1 MPNANNQ
8 TQIKCLL
15 SYTNETPT
23 VSSFQICLLFLHC
36 LPLCLPPLLSP
47 RGWPPQSQRLIR
59 LGLGQSEAV
68 AAGGCTSTTS
78 AVPAAK
84 HRLEGISFLWGR
96 SPCAAPPLLPPPTL
110 HLHGV
115 THSLSCCKQEQ
126 A

>member
-23 VSSFQICLLFLHC
+23 ISSFQICLLFLHC
-36 LPLCLPPLLSP
+36 LPLCLPPVPSP

-59 LGLGQSEAV
+59 LGLERQSEAV

-78 AVPAAK
+78 AVSAAK

-96 SPCAAPPLLPPPTL
+96 SPCVPPLPAPPTP